1 LKRCGNK
8 MAPAIAIN
16 TQTCKACGACA
27 DVCPNHTTY
36 KDDSTGIMGVY
47 ETRIKLCEKCGQCM
61 AVCPTLSINVE
72 GLSYEKDFAPLPENG
87 PYEDLFY
94 KMIASR
100 RSVRNFKDKPV
111 SWELL
116 EKIADAIR
124 CSPLSFPPHKTEITI
139 VQNRE
144 IIKQA
149 LPLMIDM
156 YDMLVKMMDNPVMK
170 MIIKKSAGPDQFRTL
185 ENHVIPIMKDKLPE
199 LRSGADDAIT
209 RSAPAMIIFHAD
221 KNSDNYRTDINI
233 AVTFG
238 ILAAHALGLGATIIE
253 LIPAAIDKE
262 KKLRKLFLIPDN
274 NAVVAS
280 MIVGYPK
287 YKYQRSIKR
296 SLKSVTWL

>member
-1 LKRCGNK
+1 
-8 MAPAIAIN
+8 MAPAITIN
-16 TQTCKACGACA
+16 AQTCKVCGTCA
-27 DVCPNHTTY
+27 EVCPNRIMY
-36 KDDSTGIMGVY
+36 KVESPRAMNY
-47 ETRIKLCEKCGQCM
+47 YAARMKLCTKCGQCM
-61 AVCPTLSINVE
+61 AVCPTASINVD
-72 GLSYEKDFAPLPENG
+72 GLSYEKDFAPLPESG
-87 PYEDLFY
+87 PFEDLFN

-111 SWELL
+111 PRELL
-116 EKIADAIR
+116 EKIANAITY
-124 CSPLSFPPHKTEITI
+124 SPPSFPPHKTEITI
-139 VQNRE
+139 VQDTSVIR
-144 IIKQA
+144 QA

-156 YDMLVKMMDNPVMK
+156 YDMLVKMMDNPLIRMLV
-170 MIIKKSAGPDQFRTL
+170 KKSAGPDQFRTL

-199 LRSGADDAIT
+199 LKSGAEDTIT
-209 RSAPAMIIFHAD
+209 RRAPAIIIFHAD

-238 ILAAHALGLGATIIE
+238 ILAAHSLGLGATIIE
-253 LIPAAIDKE
+253 LVPAAIDKE
-262 KKLRKLFLIPDN
+262 KKLRKLFSIPDN